1 MTAKGRHQKSTHT
14 HRILLGFQ
22 HTPAFW
28 CEDETA
34 PLHLRLRSGNDTPG
48 EDVVQL
54 ITHVMRNFL
63 RQVLLTVNNLR
74 LHFSNITLDR
84 VDVREP
90 AVTGMELEE
99 HYVVFAS

>member
-1 MTAKGRHQKSTHT
+1 M
-14 HRILLGFQ
+14 
-22 HTPAFW
+22 
-28 CEDETA
+28 
-34 PLHLRLRSGNDTPG
+34 
-48 EDVVQL
+48 QL
-54 ITHVMRNFL
+54 VKHVMKNFL

-99 HYVVFAS
+99 CYVVFAS